1 MSAETGGYARGRHAT
16 VTILERPSGGADI
29 VVWAGFPGRI
39 ILRRWLR
46 AAGQMMDVGFPAA
59 HEATRV
65 GGGYEWIWFR
75 LST

>member
-1 MSAETGGYARGRHAT
+1 MGWS
-16 VTILERPSGGADI
+16 S
-29 VVWAGFPGRI
+29 GRI

-59 HEATRV
+59 DEATRV
-65 GGGYEWIWFR
+65 GGGYEWVRFR